1 MSALDVRVLN
11 TATNSCKRKRE
22 IMQKALTFLVTVMS
36 LLGFVQLVDLVQETP
51 RYGVPLLAVLVA
63 VWLYAALIGYR
74 DKR

>member
-1 MSALDVRVLN
+1 
-11 TATNSCKRKRE
+11 
-22 IMQKALTFLVTVMS
+22 MQKALTFLVTVMS

-51 RYGVPLLAVLVA
+51 RYGVPLLGVLVA